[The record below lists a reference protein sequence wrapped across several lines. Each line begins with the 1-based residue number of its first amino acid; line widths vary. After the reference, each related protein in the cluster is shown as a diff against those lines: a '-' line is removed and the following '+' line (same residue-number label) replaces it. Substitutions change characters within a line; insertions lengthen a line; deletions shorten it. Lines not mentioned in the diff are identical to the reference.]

1 MSINDRTRTQVNQAN
16 SQHSTGPKTE
26 TGKQRSSLNALRHG
40 LTSQIVVM
48 PFEDLQAYQ
57 AHLKSFTDEFHPQGA
72 AEANLVQSL
81 ADSSWRLN
89 RVAAL
94 ETNVLM
100 LGLATP
106 SPLAEAPPQVHDA
119 LSIAAALESQAKSLA
134 LLSMH
139 SQRLSRQF
147 QNALTQ
153 LRQLQQPR
161 QEKEQKDLHEL
172 VNIMEMCKSKGQ
184 TYHPSDHGFVFSKQ
198 QIEAAR
204 RLHHRKDWAKKA
216 AYHHLT
222 A

>member
-1 MSINDRTRTQVNQAN
+1 MNELNRTAINRAN
-16 SQHSTGPKTE
+16 SQNSTGPNTE
-26 TGKQRSSLNALRHG
+26 RGKKKSSLNALRHG

-57 AHLKSFTDEFHPQGA
+57 AHLKSFTDDFHPQGA

-161 QEKEQKDLHEL
+161 QEKEQKDLREL
-172 VNIMEMCKSKGQ
+172 VNILEMCESRRQ
-184 TYHPSDHGFVFSKQ
+184 TYNPSQHGFVFSKA

-204 RLHHRKDWAKKA
+204 RLHHRRKWATKA
-216 AYHHLT
+216 AHHQLT
-222 A
+222 AA